1 MQKCYVNKLKVGGM
15 GSECGEYE
23 MRESFR
29 LKLFKHRKKHKKKLL
44 REKNWNPSNMSL
56 IFVCS
61 DTRCLHVYF
70 VSIQQNVIEVSFALS
85 MLMVLRDIFFK
96 FDFFSFCL

>member
-1 MQKCYVNKLKVGGM
+1 MEEQSYVMV
-15 GSECGEYE
+15 
-23 MRESFR
+23 
-29 LKLFKHRKKHKKKLL
+29 
-44 REKNWNPSNMSL
+44 
-56 IFVCS
+56 
-61 DTRCLHVYF
+61 TCLHVYF